1 VDEAGRFL
9 TYRRR
14 LDIAHRELSH
24 AAYPAAQA
32 LFATMER
39 HDAQALTLV
48 RHR

>member
-14 LDIAHRELSH
+14 LDIAHRELPH